1 MATTE
6 KLLKAFES
14 LKAFQQGTV
23 TGEETASSSQTAPVG
38 QMSNLLTT
46 SPAEFTEVAR
56 DIVASLATG
65 KKELAVGKKD
75 RVAHLVTIADAM
87 CASNFRTMAEFP
99 KFLGISMEMF
109 LASCDDK
116 ESDVR
121 MVADEC
127 LNRTVKMLLETNL
140 GRLQVELY
148 KEIKKNGA
156 ARSLRAALWRF
167 AELSH
172 LIRPQKCRPY
182 VVNLLPCF
190 NRICRRQEDAV
201 QETLANSLK
210 KTFPVLGSFT
220 NDAEI
225 KVLLK
230 TFLPNLRSTSAVTR
244 RTAASSLVVFCQY
257 SRKPR
262 HFFCWLLTVLLG
274 MVIPIQE
281 DRKSHTLLGVLLCL
295 RHLVPHLATLHD
307 LEDDSLKG
315 SFGVTKKD
323 PELSVNTEQLVQI
336 FELVLHYSQHTDH
349 NVVTASLETFQQLL
363 RTPPPGLLPVL
374 TRPGTITQSS
384 IFKEAGQQRVG
395 SASQLS
401 GVGEEDSGMEDDR
414 SEVSSTATDD
424 LPPIVKLNLDP
435 STMQPMTLEQSAS
448 AADLETL
455 DSSAAES
462 SGIGLLQTGGEGGIF
477 NALEKVERLPDTAT
491 EFSGLKYDLWIQA
504 ICEEQGTPALQLE
517 SLVSRLQAC
526 LTDQAS
532 VTCRMAC
539 VALKTCLVTLLQS
552 SSGDL
557 GLRLVL
563 ATLGQRDTSYWL
575 GKVELLELL
584 SLVDFKLVKY
594 LEDSFP
600 FMRKGEHSYL
610 GAMNCQQRLLEDI
623 VLHLMGDDDYR
634 VRHAATSA
642 LVRLVPR
649 LFYPVDHPQ
658 HDPVVASAKV
668 YSSAHLDQEGQ
679 QLGEEPYRPPPCTM
693 WGYETS
699 GLVSASLESS
709 LSRVISAIMRRLNS
723 STSKSL
729 TFGCLHALCQ
739 LSVEF
744 PVCQYTT
751 AWCCVGITTFTPKD
765 SSGRANLPRPGS
777 RSRSLNGSLTSSM
790 TSSLTSSI
798 TSTSSISS
806 VSSQLSMEESIT
818 GSGGGPLP
826 MVLSLLLSSWLP
838 LDLAAHQD
846 ALLLAG
852 NLLAGAASRSLK
864 APYEEEKPS
873 GKDGAKE
880 GGKEEEEGWHALQ
893 DRNLVPL
900 AQQLLSHLARVV
912 NVCSHVIEQ
921 VTPGPPAKTALPSL
935 PNAPSLSPIKRKPK
949 GKDGVDQGSA
959 TASPSKSS
967 AKKGSDAACIL
978 VVEARLKYDLWIQAI
993 CEEQGTP
1000 ALQLESLVSCLQSCL
1015 TDQAS
1020 VTCRMACVA
1029 LKTCLVTL
1037 LQSSS
1042 GDLGLRL
1049 VLATLGQRDTSYW
1062 LGKVELLELLS
1073 LVDFKLVKYL
1083 EDSFPFMRKGEH
1095 SYLGA
1100 MNCQQRLL
1108 EDIVLH
1114 LMGDDDYRVRHAATS
1129 ALVRLVP
1136 RLFYPVDHPQHDP
1149 VVASAKV
1156 YSSAHL
1162 DQEGQQLGEEPYR
1175 PPPCT
1180 MWGYETSGLVSA
1192 SLESSLSRV
1201 ISAIMRRLNSSTSKS
1216 LTFGCL
1222 HALCQLSVEFP
1233 VCQYTTAWCCV
1244 GITTFTPKD
1253 SSGRANLPRPGSRSR
1268 SLNGSLTSSMT
1279 SSLTSSITSTSS
1291 ISSVS
1296 SQLSMEESITGSGG
1310 GPLPMVLSLLL
1321 SSWLPLDL
1329 AAHQDAL
1336 LLAGN
1341 LLAGAASRSLKAPY
1355 EEEKPS
1361 GKDGAKEGGKEEEE
1375 GWHALQDRNLV
1386 PLAQQ
1391 LLSHLAR
1398 VVNVCSHVIEQVT
1411 PGPPAKTALPSL
1423 PNAPSLSPIK
1433 RKPKGKDGVDQGSAT
1448 ASPSKSSAK
1457 KGSDAGLPTEK
1468 EPDRPNKSNIGTFW
1482 QLPGYMKLYSVLKG
1496 AYSNYKVS
1504 LDPSATEKFT
1514 GLLKTVLNVL
1524 SQVLEIAT
1532 FIDISKYVEELL
1544 SYLKS
1549 TVAMEPT
1556 STIQC
1561 VEQLLKALFGTNL
1574 ASQWDGSQTAETSR
1588 KPGKATRLS
1597 SNMKPGLYHYC
1608 FTAPYTQFTQSLAAA
1623 SFRTSQAE
1631 GEEGGGILSWFKH
1644 RSSDKKVSPAI
1655 AKLVKGDKTPIHNYI
1670 RLFEPLVIKS
1680 LKLYT
1685 VTSSVTLQRQVLHL
1699 LAQLVQLR
1707 VNYCL
1712 LDSDQIFIG
1721 FVIKQFEYIE
1731 AGQIRG
1737 SETLIP
1743 PIFHFLVLLS
1753 YERYHSKS
1761 IIVMPRIIQLC
1772 DGVMASGQ
1780 KATNHAIPALQPI
1793 VHDLFVLRG
1802 NSKADQGKELDTQR
1816 EVVVSML
1823 VRLIHYPEVLEM
1835 LTIVLQQCHKESED
1849 RWKKLS
1855 RQVVDMVLPMLARQQ
1870 ICLSTPSALN
1880 TLHGLFE
1887 SVTPSSLRPLDMLLK
1902 TLFSPPTDLTS
1913 PDSFLRWSC
1922 MVLSILRVLI
1932 SQSKEEVIMARL
1944 QELGL
1949 SANIF
1954 TNNVIYRAKGR
1965 AVDLDGDAPFEE
1977 VPEEALAR
1985 FLLQVIGALAEEIA
1999 FRSNTSAL
2007 QREGCHSLAQQLA
2020 HLLLYV
2026 TYILKSGLFR
2036 KVLSAAMALPE
2047 ESPTEAYYSVEQ
2059 LNLFF
2064 QDMVPSHPTLVLQW
2078 CQILLLLNFNEL
2090 SWWSEIMQTPKRSL
2104 KASSS
2109 SSNSGGGGGKKG
2121 KARTPDEVANKS
2133 AICCS
2138 EEVVRRGGLILFC
2151 DYVTPVFTPLIPA
2164 TATLYGELVLE
2175 KKCQNLSDVEHMTWV
2190 IINHV
2195 KDLIELAQEP
2205 PVQDFISAI
2214 HRNSAA
2220 SGLFLQAI
2228 HSRCEKLSKPCIVKS
2243 MLGCLEGIHLTQSG
2257 TLLTLLIDKFLQTPH
2272 HALARMCDSLACR
2285 RVEMILAQPVEDSRT
2300 QFPVEDVEKL
2310 QVFMRESGLALRHQ
2324 RLASLLARFKAVITH
2339 QAVPPVEP
2347 PPSSH
2352 PLDAANINIA
2362 SLSINKDLYVA
2373 TVQDH
2378 CFRRD
2383 SNAQEC
2389 ALMLSKLDYSDIL
2402 TIMMT
2407 KEFHMRLLED
2417 SISVGLHQSL
2427 ASSSKADKLNRTKGL
2442 KLGKA
2447 HSLLRASCITLLRHV
2462 SNIVN
2467 ILPSP
2472 QQLVSPGNHHPG
2484 NHTSRSRTPPREK
2497 YRLKMDML
2505 FADREWR
2512 HSVFHMAAGLT
2523 VYLLSLNK
2531 IPEQCQVPE
2540 DSFTDICRFS
2550 VLVLEILCYLLYKGR
2565 TPSSQQLQTA
2575 VECCC
2580 AVLKNLQLFAII
2592 TATEHANLV
2601 TTAVGSIHQVVKSVC
2616 ISAGEKLS
2624 PVNLPEPGED
2634 KNVSEDQQRALLAC
2648 RQMCELLQ
2656 CLTTTLSPANT
2667 RLPQFLAAPLR
2678 NVVLNLARLPL
2689 VNSYARTPPIVWKMG
2704 WGAMP
2709 GGETGTK
2716 LPELPFDFL
2725 QEREVLKDFI
2735 FRINA
2740 VGWTSRTQFEET
2752 WAGLLGILSALP
2764 ITVPAESREE
2774 EIEKTQANVL
2784 AVRTITALVL
2794 DSTLHPQPGNPAS
2807 SVYEYRPRSK
2817 PPSYINTRSG
2827 RKLAQV
2833 RHIVEK
2839 EIMAIAAERCD
2850 LCSHH
2855 PYFNMHE
2862 HQLLEG
2868 EGGLYSGDVHRTL
2881 GFTDYGLGHVSIKS
2895 IWSDNHILNQTPD
2908 TDEEP
2913 EFPEQEDGTS
2923 QPLVTTP
2930 RRFRGGL
2937 DIHSCLQFLVELYSQ
2952 WMEPTAMPRTPVPL
2966 LCEVAKSILLISDL
2980 FTELR
2985 QYEWM
2990 FDSLLELNKIHPV
3003 EDEILLQY
3011 VVPGV
3016 CKAGAVMG
3024 MEGPVAER
3032 VSKLLESSLKSTH
3045 LPTKVG
3051 SVYGSLY
3058 ILEAGPSEATKL
3070 LVPVLQD
3077 YLGKNI
3083 PPTAQCCIVH
3093 VEPHVLAM
3101 WATVF
3106 YLLEHYQD
3114 DLKES
3119 DFKSTML
3126 QAAITTASG
3135 SEEVTPAPVY
3145 HAVVRGLERLL
3156 VTRVLTG
3163 HEAEPLVKLSVDR
3176 LCLPSPPRAIAALGL
3191 MLTCMYTG
3199 KDGGDLSSD
3208 TGSEP
3213 TTPDNESLIVAMERV
3228 TVLFDRIRKGFPCEA
3243 RVVARILPTFLDD
3256 FFPAQDIM
3264 NKVIGEF
3271 LSSQQP
3277 HPQLM
3282 AKVLYDVFH
3291 NLHERD
3297 QQQVVRDW
3305 VMLSLS
3311 NFTQRTPVAMATWSL
3326 TCFFLSASTNPWVCA
3341 LLPHVIGRMGLMETV
3356 DRKLFCI
3363 TALDFYKNQIT
3374 EELDRRAFES
3384 IFQAASSSAPD
3395 GPYLQLIQL
3404 IH

>member
-38 QMSNLLTT
+38 QMSK
-46 SPAEFTEVAR
+46 
-56 DIVASLATG
+56 

-262 HFFCWLLTVLLG
+262 HFFCWLFTVLLG

-401 GVGEEDSGMEDDR
+401 AAGVGEEDSGMEDDR

-491 EFSGLKYDLWIQA
+491 EFPGNAQDFPEPTAAEDVIVNADGGSYSNVEIGSVTVEDDFPSENEVSPIGVVSEFIKTHQRQDSNVSAGSQDVERQVAEDVSLAEEVSDVAANAERIMGDVGHYTDEEVPLIHCVRLLCSSFLLTGHEKGLIRDREVRVSVKALALGCLGAIFTLHPRAFSIKLYRPSQDTQGPESRQLVRDVLLFSDHGDPQLKGNTAVLVGNFIHSALTEARLKYDLWIQA
-504 ICEEQGTPALQLE
+504 ICEEQGTPPLQLE
-517 SLVSRLQAC
+517 SLVSCLQSC

-642 LVRLVPR
+642 LTRLVPR

-864 APYEEEKPS
+864 APYEEEKP
-873 GKDGAKE
+873 
-880 GGKEEEEGWHALQ
+880 
-893 DRNLVPL
+893 
-900 AQQLLSHLARVV
+900 
-912 NVCSHVIEQ
+912 
-921 VTPGPPAKTALPSL
+921 T
-935 PNAPSLSPIKRKPK
+935 
-949 GKDGVDQGSA
+949 
-959 TASPSKSS
+959 
-967 AKKGSDAACIL
+967 
-978 VVEARLKYDLWIQAI
+978 
-993 CEEQGTP
+993 
-1000 ALQLESLVSCLQSCL
+1000 
-1015 TDQAS
+1015 
-1020 VTCRMACVA
+1020 
-1029 LKTCLVTL
+1029 
-1037 LQSSS
+1037 
-1042 GDLGLRL
+1042 
-1049 VLATLGQRDTSYW
+1049 
-1062 LGKVELLELLS
+1062 
-1073 LVDFKLVKYL
+1073 
-1083 EDSFPFMRKGEH
+1083 
-1095 SYLGA
+1095 
-1100 MNCQQRLL
+1100 
-1108 EDIVLH
+1108 
-1114 LMGDDDYRVRHAATS
+1114 
-1129 ALVRLVP
+1129 
-1136 RLFYPVDHPQHDP
+1136 
-1149 VVASAKV
+1149 
-1156 YSSAHL
+1156 
-1162 DQEGQQLGEEPYR
+1162 
-1175 PPPCT
+1175 
-1180 MWGYETSGLVSA
+1180 
-1192 SLESSLSRV
+1192 
-1201 ISAIMRRLNSSTSKS
+1201 
-1216 LTFGCL
+1216 
-1222 HALCQLSVEFP
+1222 
-1233 VCQYTTAWCCV
+1233 
-1244 GITTFTPKD
+1244 
-1253 SSGRANLPRPGSRSR
+1253 
-1268 SLNGSLTSSMT
+1268 
-1279 SSLTSSITSTSS
+1279 
-1291 ISSVS
+1291 
-1296 SQLSMEESITGSGG
+1296 
-1310 GPLPMVLSLLL
+1310 
-1321 SSWLPLDL
+1321 
-1329 AAHQDAL
+1329 
-1336 LLAGN
+1336 
-1341 LLAGAASRSLKAPY
+1341 
-1355 EEEKPS
+1355 

-1514 GLLKTVLNVL
+1514 GLLKTVLDVL

-2047 ESPTEAYYSVEQ
+2047 ESPTEAYYSVEL

-2151 DYVTPVFTPLIPA
+2151 DYV
-2164 TATLYGELVLE
+2164 
-2175 KKCQNLSDVEHMTWV
+2175 CQNLSDVEHMTWV

-2427 ASSSKADKLNRTKGL
+2427 VSSSNADKLNRTKGL

-2580 AVLKNLQLFAII
+2580 AVLKNPQLFAII

-3070 LVPVLQD
+3070 LVLVLQD
-3077 YLGKNI
+3077 YLSKNI

-3145 HAVVRGLERLL
+3145 HTVVRGLERLL

-3163 HEAEPLVKLSVDR
+3163 HEAEPMVKLSVDR

>member
-14 LKAFQQGTV
+14 LKAFQQGNV
-23 TGEETASSSQTAPVG
+23 TGEEAASSSQTAPVG
-38 QMSNLLTT
+38 QMSNLLTTT

-109 LASCDDK
+109 LSSCDDK

-190 NRICRRQEDAV
+190 NRICRRQEDSV

-230 TFLPNLRSTSAVTR
+230 TFLPNLRSASAVTR
-244 RTAASSLVVFCQY
+244 RTAASCLVVFCQY
-257 SRKPR
+257 SRKPC

-281 DRKSHTLLGVLLCL
+281 DRKNHTLLGVLLCL

-323 PELSVNTEQLVQI
+323 PELSINTEQLVQV
-336 FELVLHYSQHTDH
+336 FELVLYYSQHTDH

-374 TRPGTITQSS
+374 TRPGSITQSA
-384 IFKEAGQQRVG
+384 IFKEGGQQRVG
-395 SASQLS
+395 SSSQLS

-435 STMQPMTLEQSAS
+435 SMQPMNLEQSAA

-455 DSSAAES
+455 DSSTTES
-462 SGIGLLQTGGEGGIF
+462 SGIGLLQTGGDGGIF
-477 NALEKVERLPDTAT
+477 NALEKVESLPGTPTTIEFPGSVQNFPEHAAADDVIVNPNGGSYSNVEIGSVTVEDDFPSESEVSPVGIVSEFIKTHHRTDSNMSTGSQDAERPVVEEVTLPEEGSEVAASAERMTGDVGHYTDEEVPLIHCTRLLCSSFLLTGHEKGLVRDREVRVSVKALSLGCLGAIFNLHPRAFSIKLYRPSQDNQGPESRQLVRDILLFSNHGDPQLKGNTAVLVGNFIHSALT
-491 EFSGLKYDLWIQA
+491 EARLKYDLWIQA
-504 ICEEQGTPALQLE
+504 ICEEQGTPLLLLE
-517 SLVSRLQAC
+517 SLVSCLQTC

-532 VTCRMAC
+532 VTCRMTC

-584 SLVDFKLVKY
+584 SQVDFKLVKY
-594 LEDSFP
+594 LEESFP
-600 FMRKGEHSYL
+600 FMRKGDHSYL

-623 VLHLMGDDDYR
+623 VLHLIGDDDYR
-634 VRHAATSA
+634 VRHAATAA

-658 HDPVVASAKV
+658 HDPVVASAKG
-668 YSSAHLDQEGQ
+668 YSSAHLDQEAQ
-679 QLGEEPYRPPPCTM
+679 QQAEEPYRPPPCTM

-709 LSRVISAIMRRLNS
+709 LSRVVSAIMRRLNS

-739 LSVEF
+739 LSREF

-864 APYEEEKPS
+864 APYDEEKPS
-873 GKDGAKE
+873 GKEGVKE
-880 GGKEEEEGWHALQ
+880 GVKEEEDGWHALQ

-921 VTPGPPAKTALPSL
+921 VVPGPPAKTALPSL

-959 TASPSKSS
+959 TASPSK
-967 AKKGSDAACIL
+967 G
-978 VVEARLKYDLWIQAI
+978 
-993 CEEQGTP
+993 
-1000 ALQLESLVSCLQSCL
+1000 
-1015 TDQAS
+1015 
-1020 VTCRMACVA
+1020 
-1029 LKTCLVTL
+1029 
-1037 LQSSS
+1037 
-1042 GDLGLRL
+1042 
-1049 VLATLGQRDTSYW
+1049 
-1062 LGKVELLELLS
+1062 
-1073 LVDFKLVKYL
+1073 
-1083 EDSFPFMRKGEH
+1083 
-1095 SYLGA
+1095 
-1100 MNCQQRLL
+1100 
-1108 EDIVLH
+1108 
-1114 LMGDDDYRVRHAATS
+1114 
-1129 ALVRLVP
+1129 
-1136 RLFYPVDHPQHDP
+1136 
-1149 VVASAKV
+1149 
-1156 YSSAHL
+1156 
-1162 DQEGQQLGEEPYR
+1162 
-1175 PPPCT
+1175 
-1180 MWGYETSGLVSA
+1180 
-1192 SLESSLSRV
+1192 
-1201 ISAIMRRLNSSTSKS
+1201 
-1216 LTFGCL
+1216 
-1222 HALCQLSVEFP
+1222 
-1233 VCQYTTAWCCV
+1233 
-1244 GITTFTPKD
+1244 
-1253 SSGRANLPRPGSRSR
+1253 
-1268 SLNGSLTSSMT
+1268 
-1279 SSLTSSITSTSS
+1279 
-1291 ISSVS
+1291 
-1296 SQLSMEESITGSGG
+1296 
-1310 GPLPMVLSLLL
+1310 
-1321 SSWLPLDL
+1321 
-1329 AAHQDAL
+1329 
-1336 LLAGN
+1336 
-1341 LLAGAASRSLKAPY
+1341 
-1355 EEEKPS
+1355 
-1361 GKDGAKEGGKEEEE
+1361 
-1375 GWHALQDRNLV
+1375 
-1386 PLAQQ
+1386 
-1391 LLSHLAR
+1391 
-1398 VVNVCSHVIEQVT
+1398 
-1411 PGPPAKTALPSL
+1411 
-1423 PNAPSLSPIK
+1423 
-1433 RKPKGKDGVDQGSAT
+1433 
-1448 ASPSKSSAK
+1448 SAK

-1514 GLLKTVLNVL
+1514 GLLKTVLDVL

-1549 TVAMEPT
+1549 TVAMEPA

-1623 SFRTSQAE
+1623 SFRNSQAE

-1685 VTSSVTLQRQVLHL
+1685 VTSSVNLQRQVLHL

-1855 RQVVDMVLPMLARQQ
+1855 RQVIDMVLPMLARQQ

-1913 PDSFLRWSC
+1913 PDGFLRWSS
-1922 MVLSILRVLI
+1922 MVLSVLRVLI

-1999 FRSNTSAL
+1999 FRSNTSVL

-2090 SWWSEIMQTPKRSL
+2090 SWWSEIMQTPKRSM

-2109 SSNSGGGGGKKG
+2109 SGNTGGGGGGGKKG
-2121 KARTPDEVANKS
+2121 KARTPDEVANRS

-2324 RLASLLARFKAVITH
+2324 RLASLLARFKAVITQ

-2347 PPSSH
+2347 APSSH

-2389 ALMLSKLDYSDIL
+2389 ALMLSKLDYSDVL

-2417 SISVGLHQSL
+2417 SISVGLQQSL
-2427 ASSSKADKLNRTKGL
+2427 VSSAHADVLNRTKGL

-2447 HSLLRASCITLLRHV
+2447 HHLLRASCITLLRHV
-2462 SNIVN
+2462 SNVVN

-2497 YRLKMDML
+2497 YRLKMEML
-2505 FADREWR
+2505 LADREWR

-2531 IPEQCQVPE
+2531 IPEQCQIPE

-2550 VLVLEILCYLLYKGR
+2550 ILVLEILCYLLYKGR

-2580 AVLKNLQLFAII
+2580 SVLKNPQLFAIFV
-2592 TATEHANLV
+2592 AQEHAHLV

-2624 PVNLPEPGED
+2624 PVNLPETGEG

-2656 CLTTTLSPANT
+2656 CLTTTLSPGNT
-2667 RLPQFLAAPLR
+2667 RLPQFLSAPLR
-2678 NVVLNLARLPL
+2678 NVVLNLARLPM

-2704 WGAMP
+2704 WGASP

-2735 FRINA
+2735 YRINA

-2862 HQLLEG
+2862 QQLLEG
-2868 EGGLYSGDVHRTL
+2868 EGGLYSADAHRTL

-2913 EFPEQEDGTS
+2913 DFPDPEDGMS
-2923 QPLVTTP
+2923 QPMVTTP

-3058 ILEAGPSEATKL
+3058 ILEAGPSEASKL

-3077 YLGKNI
+3077 YLSKNI

-3101 WATVF
+3101 WATAF
-3106 YLLEHYQD
+3106 YLLEHYQE

-3119 DFKSTML
+3119 DFKSVML

-3199 KDGGDLSSD
+3199 KDGGDLGSD
-3208 TGSEP
+3208 TGSGQSEP

-3341 LLPHVIGRMGLMETV
+3341 LLPHVVGRMGLMETV

>member
-14 LKAFQQGTV
+14 LKAFQQGNV
-23 TGEETASSSQTAPVG
+23 TGEETSTASQTAPVG
-38 QMSNLLTT
+38 QMSKLNN
-46 SPAEFTEVAR
+46 R
-56 DIVASLATG
+56 

-148 KEIKKNGA
+148 KEIKKNGP

-190 NRICRRQEDAV
+190 NRICRRQEDSV

-230 TFLPNLRSTSAVTR
+230 TFLPNLRSASAVTR
-244 RTAASSLVVFCQY
+244 RTAASSLVTFCQH

-295 RHLVPHLATLHD
+295 RHLVPHLATLQD

-323 PELSVNTEQLVQI
+323 PELSVSTEQLVQI

-374 TRPGTITQSS
+374 TRPGSITQSS
-384 IFKEAGQQRVG
+384 IFKEGGQQRVG
-395 SASQLS
+395 SSSQLS
-401 GVGEEDSGMEDDR
+401 GFGYTCRPFNAYFCENLGIVFGLCVCLSCYHFLAAGVGEEDSGMEDDR

-435 STMQPMTLEQSAS
+435 TMQSMEQSAS

-477 NALEKVERLPDTAT
+477 NALEKAVSLPDTPTTT
-491 EFSGLKYDLWIQA
+491 EFPGNVQDFPEHAAVDDVIVNADGGSYSNVEIGSVTVEDDFPSESEVSPVGIVAEFIKTHQSQEAERQVVEEVSLAEEGSEVTASAERMMGDVGHYTDEEVPLIYCTRLLCSSFLLTGHEKGLIRDREVRVSVKALSLGCLAAIFNLHPRALSIKLFRPSQDTQGPESRQLVRDILLFSNHGDPQLKGNTAVLVGNFIHSALTEARLKYDLWIQA
-504 ICEEQGTPALQLE
+504 ICEEQGTPPVLLE
-517 SLVSRLQAC
+517 SLVSCLQTC

-584 SLVDFKLVKY
+584 SQVDFKLVKY

-600 FMRKGEHSYL
+600 YMRKGDHSYL

-634 VRHAATSA
+634 VRHAATAA
-642 LVRLVPR
+642 LGRLVPR

-658 HDPVVASAKV
+658 HDPVVASAKE
-668 YSSAHLDQEGQ
+668 YSSAHLEQEGQ
-679 QLGEEPYRPPPCTM
+679 QQSEEPYRPPPCTM

-709 LSRVISAIMRRLNS
+709 LSRVVSAIMRRLNS

-739 LSVEF
+739 LSQEF

-751 AWCCVGITTFTPKD
+751 AWCCVKHLSTTC
-765 SSGRANLPRPGS
+765 
-777 RSRSLNGSLTSSM
+777 
-790 TSSLTSSI
+790 
-798 TSTSSISS
+798 
-806 VSSQLSMEESIT
+806 VSIT

-864 APYEEEKPS
+864 APYDEEKPT
-873 GKDGAKE
+873 GKDGVKE
-880 GGKEEEEGWHALQ
+880 GGKDEEDGWHALQ

-921 VTPGPPAKTALPSL
+921 VIPGPPAKTALPSL

-949 GKDGVDQGSA
+949 GKDGMDQGSA

-967 AKKGSDAACIL
+967 AKKGSDA
-978 VVEARLKYDLWIQAI
+978 
-993 CEEQGTP
+993 
-1000 ALQLESLVSCLQSCL
+1000 
-1015 TDQAS
+1015 
-1020 VTCRMACVA
+1020 
-1029 LKTCLVTL
+1029 
-1037 LQSSS
+1037 
-1042 GDLGLRL
+1042 
-1049 VLATLGQRDTSYW
+1049 
-1062 LGKVELLELLS
+1062 
-1073 LVDFKLVKYL
+1073 
-1083 EDSFPFMRKGEH
+1083 
-1095 SYLGA
+1095 
-1100 MNCQQRLL
+1100 
-1108 EDIVLH
+1108 
-1114 LMGDDDYRVRHAATS
+1114 
-1129 ALVRLVP
+1129 
-1136 RLFYPVDHPQHDP
+1136 
-1149 VVASAKV
+1149 
-1156 YSSAHL
+1156 
-1162 DQEGQQLGEEPYR
+1162 
-1175 PPPCT
+1175 
-1180 MWGYETSGLVSA
+1180 
-1192 SLESSLSRV
+1192 
-1201 ISAIMRRLNSSTSKS
+1201 
-1216 LTFGCL
+1216 
-1222 HALCQLSVEFP
+1222 
-1233 VCQYTTAWCCV
+1233 
-1244 GITTFTPKD
+1244 
-1253 SSGRANLPRPGSRSR
+1253 
-1268 SLNGSLTSSMT
+1268 
-1279 SSLTSSITSTSS
+1279 
-1291 ISSVS
+1291 
-1296 SQLSMEESITGSGG
+1296 
-1310 GPLPMVLSLLL
+1310 
-1321 SSWLPLDL
+1321 
-1329 AAHQDAL
+1329 
-1336 LLAGN
+1336 
-1341 LLAGAASRSLKAPY
+1341 
-1355 EEEKPS
+1355 
-1361 GKDGAKEGGKEEEE
+1361 
-1375 GWHALQDRNLV
+1375 
-1386 PLAQQ
+1386 
-1391 LLSHLAR
+1391 
-1398 VVNVCSHVIEQVT
+1398 
-1411 PGPPAKTALPSL
+1411 
-1423 PNAPSLSPIK
+1423 
-1433 RKPKGKDGVDQGSAT
+1433 
-1448 ASPSKSSAK
+1448 
-1457 KGSDAGLPTEK
+1457 EK

-1504 LDPSATEKFT
+1504 LDPSATEKFL

-1913 PDSFLRWSC
+1913 PDSFLRWSS
-1922 MVLSILRVLI
+1922 MVLSVLRVLI

-1999 FRSNTSAL
+1999 FRSNTSVL

-2090 SWWSEIMQTPKRSL
+2090 SWWSEIMQTPKRSI

-2109 SSNSGGGGGKKG
+2109 GNSSGGGGKKG
-2121 KARTPDEVANKS
+2121 KARTPDEVSNKS

-2151 DYVTPVFTPLIPA
+2151 DYV
-2164 TATLYGELVLE
+2164 
-2175 KKCQNLSDVEHMTWV
+2175 CQNLSDVEHMTWV

-2324 RLASLLARFKAVITH
+2324 RLASLLARFKAVITQ

-2389 ALMLSKLDYSDIL
+2389 ALMLSKLDYSDVL

-2417 SISVGLHQSL
+2417 SISVGLQQSRISSTL
-2427 ASSSKADKLNRTKGL
+2427 AYGTAD
-2442 KLGKA
+2442 
-2447 HSLLRASCITLLRHV
+2447 
-2462 SNIVN
+2462 
-2467 ILPSP
+2467 
-2472 QQLVSPGNHHPG
+2472 QLVSPGNHHPG
-2484 NHTSRSRTPPREK
+2484 NHASRSRTPPREK

-2531 IPEQCQVPE
+2531 IPEQCQIPE

-2550 VLVLEILCYLLYKGR
+2550 ILVLEILCYLLYKGR

-2580 AVLKNLQLFAII
+2580 AVLKNPQLFTIMV
-2592 TATEHANLV
+2592 ATEHANLV
-2601 TTAVGSIHQVVKSVC
+2601 TTAVGSIHQVVNNECDFVLKSVRTQLGYVNFEFYLLC
-2616 ISAGEKLS
+2616 GNGIVLIFGVCNALS
-2624 PVNLPEPGED
+2624 
-2634 KNVSEDQQRALLAC
+2634 DQQRALLAC

-2656 CLTTTLSPANT
+2656 CLTTTLSPGNT

-2704 WGAMP
+2704 WGASP

-2764 ITVPAESREE
+2764 ITVPAETFINIPPQE

-2817 PPSYINTRSG
+2817 SPSYINTRWG

-2855 PYFNMHE
+2855 QYFNMQE
-2862 HQLLEG
+2862 QQLLEG
-2868 EGGLYSGDVHRTL
+2868 EGGLYSADVHRTL

-2913 EFPEQEDGTS
+2913 DFPDQEGGGTS
-2923 QPLVTTP
+2923 QPMVTTP

-3077 YLGKNI
+3077 YLSKNI

-3101 WATVF
+3101 C
-3106 YLLEHYQD
+3106 YILL
-3114 DLKES
+3114 S
-3119 DFKSTML
+3119 DGALPGGPEGSTML

-3199 KDGGDLSSD
+3199 KDGGDTGSD
-3208 TGSEP
+3208 TGSGRSEP

>member
-1 MATTE
+1 
-6 KLLKAFES
+6 
-14 LKAFQQGTV
+14 
-23 TGEETASSSQTAPVG
+23 
-38 QMSNLLTT
+38 
-46 SPAEFTEVAR
+46 
-56 DIVASLATG
+56 
-65 KKELAVGKKD
+65 
-75 RVAHLVTIADAM
+75 
-87 CASNFRTMAEFP
+87 MAEFP

-148 KEIKKNGA
+148 KEIKKNGP

-230 TFLPNLRSTSAVTR
+230 TFLPNLRSASAVTR
-244 RTAASSLVVFCQY
+244 RTAASSLVTFCQH

-295 RHLVPHLATLHD
+295 RHLVPHLATLQD

-323 PELSVNTEQLVQI
+323 PELSVSTEQLVQI

-374 TRPGTITQSS
+374 TRPGSITQSS
-384 IFKEAGQQRVG
+384 IFKEGGQHRVG
-395 SASQLS
+395 SSSQLS

-435 STMQPMTLEQSAS
+435 TMQSMEQSSS

-477 NALEKVERLPDTAT
+477 NALEKADSLPDTPTTT
-491 EFSGLKYDLWIQA
+491 EFPGNVQDFPEHAAADDVIINADGGSYSNVEIAMKNLCLNDFRLTVLPNHRADSNVSAGSQEAERQVTEEVSLAEEGSEVAASAERMMGDVGHYTDEEVPLIYCTRLLCSSFLLTGHEKGLIRDREVRVSVKALSLGCLAAIFNLHPRALSIKLFRPSQDTQGPESRQLVRDILLFSNHGDPQLKGNTAVLVGNFIHSALTEARLKYDLWIQA
-504 ICEEQGTPALQLE
+504 ICEEQGTPPVLLE
-517 SLVSRLQAC
+517 SLVSCLQTC

-584 SLVDFKLVKY
+584 SQVDFKLVKY

-600 FMRKGEHSYL
+600 YMRKGDHSYL

-634 VRHAATSA
+634 VRHAATAA
-642 LVRLVPR
+642 LGRLVPR

-658 HDPVVASAKV
+658 HDPVVASAKE
-668 YSSAHLDQEGQ
+668 YSSAHLEQEGQ
-679 QLGEEPYRPPPCTM
+679 QQSEEPYRPPPCTM

-709 LSRVISAIMRRLNS
+709 LSRVVSAIMRRLNS

-739 LSVEF
+739 LSQQF

-765 SSGRANLPRPGS
+765 SSGRTNLPRPGS

-864 APYEEEKPS
+864 APYDEEKPT
-873 GKDGAKE
+873 GKDGVKE
-880 GGKEEEEGWHALQ
+880 VGKEEEDGWHALQ

-921 VTPGPPAKTALPSL
+921 V
-935 PNAPSLSPIKRKPK
+935 I
-949 GKDGVDQGSA
+949 
-959 TASPSKSS
+959 
-967 AKKGSDAACIL
+967 
-978 VVEARLKYDLWIQAI
+978 
-993 CEEQGTP
+993 
-1000 ALQLESLVSCLQSCL
+1000 
-1015 TDQAS
+1015 
-1020 VTCRMACVA
+1020 
-1029 LKTCLVTL
+1029 
-1037 LQSSS
+1037 
-1042 GDLGLRL
+1042 
-1049 VLATLGQRDTSYW
+1049 
-1062 LGKVELLELLS
+1062 
-1073 LVDFKLVKYL
+1073 
-1083 EDSFPFMRKGEH
+1083 
-1095 SYLGA
+1095 
-1100 MNCQQRLL
+1100 
-1108 EDIVLH
+1108 
-1114 LMGDDDYRVRHAATS
+1114 
-1129 ALVRLVP
+1129 
-1136 RLFYPVDHPQHDP
+1136 
-1149 VVASAKV
+1149 
-1156 YSSAHL
+1156 
-1162 DQEGQQLGEEPYR
+1162 
-1175 PPPCT
+1175 
-1180 MWGYETSGLVSA
+1180 
-1192 SLESSLSRV
+1192 
-1201 ISAIMRRLNSSTSKS
+1201 
-1216 LTFGCL
+1216 
-1222 HALCQLSVEFP
+1222 
-1233 VCQYTTAWCCV
+1233 
-1244 GITTFTPKD
+1244 
-1253 SSGRANLPRPGSRSR
+1253 
-1268 SLNGSLTSSMT
+1268 
-1279 SSLTSSITSTSS
+1279 
-1291 ISSVS
+1291 
-1296 SQLSMEESITGSGG
+1296 
-1310 GPLPMVLSLLL
+1310 
-1321 SSWLPLDL
+1321 
-1329 AAHQDAL
+1329 
-1336 LLAGN
+1336 
-1341 LLAGAASRSLKAPY
+1341 
-1355 EEEKPS
+1355 
-1361 GKDGAKEGGKEEEE
+1361 
-1375 GWHALQDRNLV
+1375 
-1386 PLAQQ
+1386 
-1391 LLSHLAR
+1391 
-1398 VVNVCSHVIEQVT
+1398 

-1504 LDPSATEKFT
+1504 LDPSATEKFL

-1913 PDSFLRWSC
+1913 PDSFLRWSS
-1922 MVLSILRVLI
+1922 MVLSVLRVLI

-1999 FRSNTSAL
+1999 FRSNTSVL

-2036 KVLSAAMALPE
+2036 KVLSAAMALPVESPTEAYYSVEQLNHTFLTIYIFPPGLFRKVLSAAMALPEESPTEAYYSVEQLNHTFLTIYIFPPGLFRKVLSAAMALPVESPTEAYYSVEQLNHTFLTIYIFPPGLFRKVLSAAMALPVESPTEAYYSVEQLNHTFLTIYIFPPGLFRKVLSAAMALPEESPTEAYYSVEQLNHTFLTIYIFPPGLFRKVLSAAMALPVESPTEAYYSVEQLNHTFLTIYIFPPGLFRKVLSAAMALPE

-2059 LNLFF
+2059 LNLTFLTIHIF
-2064 QDMVPSHPTLVLQW
+2064 PPSEHGTYEQFTMDHGPLFTHRLFRKVLSAAMALPEESPTEAYYSVEQ
-2078 CQILLLLNFNEL
+2078 LNLTFL
-2090 SWWSEIMQTPKRSL
+2090 TIHIFPPSEHGTYEQFTMDHGP
-2104 KASSS
+2104 
-2109 SSNSGGGGGKKG
+2109 
-2121 KARTPDEVANKS
+2121 
-2133 AICCS
+2133 
-2138 EEVVRRGGLILFC
+2138 LF
-2151 DYVTPVFTPLIPA
+2151 THT

-2324 RLASLLARFKAVITH
+2324 RLASLLARFKAVITQ

-2389 ALMLSKLDYSDIL
+2389 ALMLSKLDYSDVL

-2417 SISVGLHQSL
+2417 SISVGLQQSRISSSL
-2427 ASSSKADKLNRTKGL
+2427 AYGTADVLNRTRGL

-2447 HSLLRASCITLLRHV
+2447 HHLLRASCITLLRHV
-2462 SNIVN
+2462 SNVVN

-2484 NHTSRSRTPPREK
+2484 NHASRSRTPPREK

-2523 VYLLSLNK
+2523 VYLLSLSK
-2531 IPEQCQVPE
+2531 IPEQCQIPE

-2550 VLVLEILCYLLYKGR
+2550 ILVLEILCYLLYKGR

-2580 AVLKNLQLFAII
+2580 AVLKNPQLFTIMV
-2592 TATEHANLV
+2592 ATEHANLV

-2624 PVNLPEPGED
+2624 PVSLPEPGES
-2634 KNVSEDQQRALLAC
+2634 KNISEDQQRALLAC

-2656 CLTTTLSPANT
+2656 CLTTTLSPGNT

-2704 WGAMP
+2704 WGASP

-2817 PPSYINTRSG
+2817 PPSYINTRWG

-2855 PYFNMHE
+2855 QYFNMQE
-2862 HQLLEG
+2862 QQLLEG
-2868 EGGLYSGDVHRTL
+2868 EGGLYSADVHRTL

-2913 EFPEQEDGTS
+2913 DFPDQEGGGTA
-2923 QPLVTTP
+2923 QPMVTTP

-3077 YLGKNI
+3077 YLSKSI
-3083 PPTAQCCIVH
+3083 PPIAQCCIVHVEPHVLAMCYISYSNTLYCTRCCIVHVEPHVLAMCYISYSNTLYCTRCCIVHVEPHVLAMCYISYSNTLYCTRCCIVHVEPHVLAMCYISYSNTLYCTRCCIVHVEPHVLAMCYISYINTLYCTRCCIVHVEPHVLAMCYISYINTLYCTRCCIVHVEPHVLAMCYISYINTLYCTRCCIVHVEPHVLAMCYISYSNTLYCTRCCIVH

-3101 WATVF
+3101 WATAF
-3106 YLLEHYQD
+3106 YLMEHYQE

-3119 DFKSTML
+3119 DFKV
-3126 QAAITTASG
+3126 Q
-3135 SEEVTPAPVY
+3135 
-3145 HAVVRGLERLL
+3145 L
-3156 VTRVLTG
+3156 VL
-3163 HEAEPLVKLSVDR
+3163 
-3176 LCLPSPPRAIAALGL
+3176 
-3191 MLTCMYTG
+3191 
-3199 KDGGDLSSD
+3199 
-3208 TGSEP
+3208 
-3213 TTPDNESLIVAMERV
+3213 
-3228 TVLFDRIRKGFPCEA
+3228 
-3243 RVVARILPTFLDD
+3243 
-3256 FFPAQDIM
+3256 
-3264 NKVIGEF
+3264 
-3271 LSSQQP
+3271 
-3277 HPQLM
+3277 
-3282 AKVLYDVFH
+3282 
-3291 NLHERD
+3291 
-3297 QQQVVRDW
+3297 
-3305 VMLSLS
+3305 
-3311 NFTQRTPVAMATWSL
+3311 NF
-3326 TCFFLSASTNPWVCA
+3326 C
-3341 LLPHVIGRMGLMETV
+3341 
-3356 DRKLFCI
+3356 
-3363 TALDFYKNQIT
+3363 
-3374 EELDRRAFES
+3374 
-3384 IFQAASSSAPD
+3384 
-3395 GPYLQLIQL
+3395 
-3404 IH
+3404 

>member
-14 LKAFQQGTV
+14 LKAFQQGNV
-23 TGEETASSSQTAPVG
+23 TGEETSTASQTAPVG

-148 KEIKKNGA
+148 KEIKKNGP

-190 NRICRRQEDAV
+190 NRICRRQEDSV

-230 TFLPNLRSTSAVTR
+230 TFLPNLRSASAVTR
-244 RTAASSLVVFCQY
+244 RTAASSLVTFCQH

-274 MVIPIQE
+274 MVIPIHE

-295 RHLVPHLATLHD
+295 RHLVPHLATLQD

-323 PELSVNTEQLVQI
+323 PELSVTTEQLVQI

-374 TRPGTITQSS
+374 TRPGSITQSS
-384 IFKEAGQQRVG
+384 IFKEGGQQRVG
-395 SASQLS
+395 SSSQLS
-401 GVGEEDSGMEDDR
+401 AAGVGEEDSGMEDDR

-435 STMQPMTLEQSAS
+435 TMQSMEQSAS

-477 NALEKVERLPDTAT
+477 NALEKSDSLPDTPTTT
-491 EFSGLKYDLWIQA
+491 EFPGNVQDFPEHAAADDVIINADGGSYSNVEIGSVTVEDDFPSESEVSPVGIVAEFIKTHQRADSNVSAGSQEAERQVTEEVSLAEEGSEVAPSTERMMGDVGHYTDEEVPLIYCTRLLCSSFLLTGHEKGLIRDREVRVSVKALSLGCLAAIFNLHPRALSIKLFRPSQDTQGPESRQLVRDILLFSNHGDPQLKGNTAVLVGNFIHSALTEARLKYDLWIQA
-504 ICEEQGTPALQLE
+504 ICEEQGTPPVLLE
-517 SLVSRLQAC
+517 SLVSCLQTC

-584 SLVDFKLVKY
+584 SQVDFKLVKY

-600 FMRKGEHSYL
+600 YMRKGDHSYL

-623 VLHLMGDDDYR
+623 VLHLVGDDDYR
-634 VRHAATSA
+634 VRHAATAA
-642 LVRLVPR
+642 LSRLVPR

-658 HDPVVASAKV
+658 HDPVVASAKE
-668 YSSAHLDQEGQ
+668 YSSAHLEQEGQ
-679 QLGEEPYRPPPCTM
+679 QQSEEPYRPPPCTM

-709 LSRVISAIMRRLNS
+709 LSRVVSAIMRRLNS

-739 LSVEF
+739 LSQQF

-765 SSGRANLPRPGS
+765 SSGRTNLPRPGS

-864 APYEEEKPS
+864 APYDEEKPT
-873 GKDGAKE
+873 GKDGVKE
-880 GGKEEEEGWHALQ
+880 GGKEEEDGWHALQ

-921 VTPGPPAKTALPSL
+921 V
-935 PNAPSLSPIKRKPK
+935 I
-949 GKDGVDQGSA
+949 
-959 TASPSKSS
+959 
-967 AKKGSDAACIL
+967 
-978 VVEARLKYDLWIQAI
+978 
-993 CEEQGTP
+993 
-1000 ALQLESLVSCLQSCL
+1000 
-1015 TDQAS
+1015 
-1020 VTCRMACVA
+1020 
-1029 LKTCLVTL
+1029 
-1037 LQSSS
+1037 
-1042 GDLGLRL
+1042 
-1049 VLATLGQRDTSYW
+1049 
-1062 LGKVELLELLS
+1062 
-1073 LVDFKLVKYL
+1073 
-1083 EDSFPFMRKGEH
+1083 
-1095 SYLGA
+1095 
-1100 MNCQQRLL
+1100 
-1108 EDIVLH
+1108 
-1114 LMGDDDYRVRHAATS
+1114 
-1129 ALVRLVP
+1129 
-1136 RLFYPVDHPQHDP
+1136 
-1149 VVASAKV
+1149 
-1156 YSSAHL
+1156 
-1162 DQEGQQLGEEPYR
+1162 
-1175 PPPCT
+1175 
-1180 MWGYETSGLVSA
+1180 
-1192 SLESSLSRV
+1192 
-1201 ISAIMRRLNSSTSKS
+1201 
-1216 LTFGCL
+1216 
-1222 HALCQLSVEFP
+1222 
-1233 VCQYTTAWCCV
+1233 
-1244 GITTFTPKD
+1244 
-1253 SSGRANLPRPGSRSR
+1253 
-1268 SLNGSLTSSMT
+1268 
-1279 SSLTSSITSTSS
+1279 
-1291 ISSVS
+1291 
-1296 SQLSMEESITGSGG
+1296 
-1310 GPLPMVLSLLL
+1310 
-1321 SSWLPLDL
+1321 
-1329 AAHQDAL
+1329 
-1336 LLAGN
+1336 
-1341 LLAGAASRSLKAPY
+1341 
-1355 EEEKPS
+1355 
-1361 GKDGAKEGGKEEEE
+1361 
-1375 GWHALQDRNLV
+1375 
-1386 PLAQQ
+1386 
-1391 LLSHLAR
+1391 
-1398 VVNVCSHVIEQVT
+1398 

-1504 LDPSATEKFT
+1504 LDPSATEKFL

-1913 PDSFLRWSC
+1913 PDSFLRWSS
-1922 MVLSILRVLI
+1922 MVLSVLRVLI

-1999 FRSNTSAL
+1999 FRSNTSVL

-2090 SWWSEIMQTPKRSL
+2090 SWWSEIMQTPKRSI

-2109 SSNSGGGGGKKG
+2109 SSNSSGGGGKKG
-2121 KARTPDEVANKS
+2121 KARTPDEVSNKS

-2151 DYVTPVFTPLIPA
+2151 DYV
-2164 TATLYGELVLE
+2164 
-2175 KKCQNLSDVEHMTWV
+2175 CQNLSDVEHMTWV

-2324 RLASLLARFKAVITH
+2324 RLASLLARFKAVITQ

-2352 PLDAANINIA
+2352 PLDAANINIV

-2389 ALMLSKLDYSDIL
+2389 ALMLSKLDYSDVL

-2417 SISVGLHQSL
+2417 SISVGLQQSRV
-2427 ASSSKADKLNRTKGL
+2427 SSPHAYGTADVLNRTKGL

-2447 HSLLRASCITLLRHV
+2447 HHLLRASCITLLRHV
-2462 SNIVN
+2462 SNVVN

-2484 NHTSRSRTPPREK
+2484 NHASRSRTPPREK

-2523 VYLLSLNK
+2523 VYLLSLSK
-2531 IPEQCQVPE
+2531 IPEQCQIPE

-2550 VLVLEILCYLLYKGR
+2550 ILVLEILCYLLYKGR

-2580 AVLKNLQLFAII
+2580 AVLKNPQLFTIMM
-2592 TATEHANLV
+2592 ATEHANLV

-2624 PVNLPEPGED
+2624 PVSLPEPGES
-2634 KNVSEDQQRALLAC
+2634 KNISEDQQRAILAC

-2656 CLTTTLSPANT
+2656 CLTTTLSPGNT

-2704 WGAMP
+2704 WGASP

-2817 PPSYINTRSG
+2817 PPSYINTRWG

-2855 PYFNMHE
+2855 QYFNMQE
-2862 HQLLEG
+2862 QQLLEG
-2868 EGGLYSGDVHRTL
+2868 EGGLYSADVHRTL

-2913 EFPEQEDGTS
+2913 DFPDQEGGGTS
-2923 QPLVTTP
+2923 QPMVTTP

-3077 YLGKNI
+3077 YLSKNI

-3101 WATVF
+3101 WATAF
-3106 YLLEHYQD
+3106 YLMEHYQE

-3199 KDGGDLSSD
+3199 KDSGDTGSD
-3208 TGSEP
+3208 TGSGRSEP

>member
-14 LKAFQQGTV
+14 LKAFQQGNV
-23 TGEETASSSQTAPVG
+23 TGEEAASSSQTAPVG
-38 QMSNLLTT
+38 QMSK
-46 SPAEFTEVAR
+46 
-56 DIVASLATG
+56 

-109 LASCDDK
+109 LSSCDDK

-190 NRICRRQEDAV
+190 NRICRRQEDSV

-230 TFLPNLRSTSAVTR
+230 TFLPNLRSASAVTR
-244 RTAASSLVVFCQY
+244 RTAASCLVVFCQY
-257 SRKPR
+257 SRKPC

-281 DRKSHTLLGVLLCL
+281 DRKNHTLLGVLLCL

-323 PELSVNTEQLVQI
+323 PELSINTEQLVQV
-336 FELVLHYSQHTDH
+336 FELVLYYSQHTDH

-374 TRPGTITQSS
+374 TRPGSITQSA
-384 IFKEAGQQRVG
+384 IFKEGGQQRVG
-395 SASQLS
+395 SSSQLS
-401 GVGEEDSGMEDDR
+401 AAGVGEEDSGMEDDR

-435 STMQPMTLEQSAS
+435 SMQPMNLEQSAA

-455 DSSAAES
+455 DSSTTES
-462 SGIGLLQTGGEGGIF
+462 SGIGLLQTGGDGGIF
-477 NALEKVERLPDTAT
+477 NALEKVESLPGTPTTIEFPGSVQNFPEHAAADDVIVNPNGGSYSNVEIGSVTVEDDFPSESEVSPVGIVSEFIKTHHRTDSNMSTGSQDAERPVVEEVTLPEEGSEVAASAERMTGDVGHYTDEEVPLIHCTRLLCSSFLLTGHEKGLVRDREVRVSVKALSLGCLGAIFNLHPRAFSIKLYRPSQDNQGPESRQLVRDILLFSNHGDPQLKGNTAVLVGNFIHSALT
-491 EFSGLKYDLWIQA
+491 EARLKYDLWIQA
-504 ICEEQGTPALQLE
+504 ICEEQGTPLLLLE
-517 SLVSRLQAC
+517 SLVSCLQTC

-532 VTCRMAC
+532 VTCRMTC

-584 SLVDFKLVKY
+584 SQVDFKLVKY
-594 LEDSFP
+594 LEESFP
-600 FMRKGEHSYL
+600 FMRKGDHSYL

-623 VLHLMGDDDYR
+623 VLHLIGDDDYR
-634 VRHAATSA
+634 VRHAATAA

-658 HDPVVASAKV
+658 HDPVVASAKG
-668 YSSAHLDQEGQ
+668 YSSAHLDQEAQ
-679 QLGEEPYRPPPCTM
+679 QQAEEPYRPPPCTM

-709 LSRVISAIMRRLNS
+709 LSRVVSAIMRRLNS

-739 LSVEF
+739 LSREF

-864 APYEEEKPS
+864 APYDEEKPS
-873 GKDGAKE
+873 GKEGVKE
-880 GGKEEEEGWHALQ
+880 GVKEEEDGWHALQ

-921 VTPGPPAKTALPSL
+921 VVPGPPAKTALPSL

-959 TASPSKSS
+959 TASPSK
-967 AKKGSDAACIL
+967 G
-978 VVEARLKYDLWIQAI
+978 
-993 CEEQGTP
+993 
-1000 ALQLESLVSCLQSCL
+1000 
-1015 TDQAS
+1015 
-1020 VTCRMACVA
+1020 
-1029 LKTCLVTL
+1029 
-1037 LQSSS
+1037 
-1042 GDLGLRL
+1042 
-1049 VLATLGQRDTSYW
+1049 
-1062 LGKVELLELLS
+1062 
-1073 LVDFKLVKYL
+1073 
-1083 EDSFPFMRKGEH
+1083 
-1095 SYLGA
+1095 
-1100 MNCQQRLL
+1100 
-1108 EDIVLH
+1108 
-1114 LMGDDDYRVRHAATS
+1114 
-1129 ALVRLVP
+1129 
-1136 RLFYPVDHPQHDP
+1136 
-1149 VVASAKV
+1149 
-1156 YSSAHL
+1156 
-1162 DQEGQQLGEEPYR
+1162 
-1175 PPPCT
+1175 
-1180 MWGYETSGLVSA
+1180 
-1192 SLESSLSRV
+1192 
-1201 ISAIMRRLNSSTSKS
+1201 
-1216 LTFGCL
+1216 
-1222 HALCQLSVEFP
+1222 
-1233 VCQYTTAWCCV
+1233 
-1244 GITTFTPKD
+1244 
-1253 SSGRANLPRPGSRSR
+1253 
-1268 SLNGSLTSSMT
+1268 
-1279 SSLTSSITSTSS
+1279 
-1291 ISSVS
+1291 
-1296 SQLSMEESITGSGG
+1296 
-1310 GPLPMVLSLLL
+1310 
-1321 SSWLPLDL
+1321 
-1329 AAHQDAL
+1329 
-1336 LLAGN
+1336 
-1341 LLAGAASRSLKAPY
+1341 
-1355 EEEKPS
+1355 
-1361 GKDGAKEGGKEEEE
+1361 
-1375 GWHALQDRNLV
+1375 
-1386 PLAQQ
+1386 
-1391 LLSHLAR
+1391 
-1398 VVNVCSHVIEQVT
+1398 
-1411 PGPPAKTALPSL
+1411 
-1423 PNAPSLSPIK
+1423 
-1433 RKPKGKDGVDQGSAT
+1433 
-1448 ASPSKSSAK
+1448 SAK

-1514 GLLKTVLNVL
+1514 GLLKTVLDVL

-1549 TVAMEPT
+1549 TVAMEPA

-1623 SFRTSQAE
+1623 SFRNSQAE

-1685 VTSSVTLQRQVLHL
+1685 VTSSVNLQRQVLHL

-1855 RQVVDMVLPMLARQQ
+1855 RQVIDMVLPMLARQQ

-1913 PDSFLRWSC
+1913 PDGFLRWSS
-1922 MVLSILRVLI
+1922 MVLSVLRVLI

-1999 FRSNTSAL
+1999 FRSNTSVL

-2090 SWWSEIMQTPKRSL
+2090 SWWSEIMQTPKRSM

-2109 SSNSGGGGGKKG
+2109 SGNTGGGGGGGKKG
-2121 KARTPDEVANKS
+2121 KARTPDEVANRS

-2324 RLASLLARFKAVITH
+2324 RLASLLARFKAVITQ

-2347 PPSSH
+2347 APSSH

-2389 ALMLSKLDYSDIL
+2389 ALMLSKLDYSDVL

-2417 SISVGLHQSL
+2417 SISVGLQQSL
-2427 ASSSKADKLNRTKGL
+2427 VSSAHADVLNRTKGL

-2447 HSLLRASCITLLRHV
+2447 HHLLRASCITLLRHV
-2462 SNIVN
+2462 SNVVN

-2497 YRLKMDML
+2497 YRLKMEML
-2505 FADREWR
+2505 LADREWR

-2531 IPEQCQVPE
+2531 IPEQCQIPE

-2550 VLVLEILCYLLYKGR
+2550 ILVLEILCYLLYKGR

-2580 AVLKNLQLFAII
+2580 SVLKNPQLFAIFV
-2592 TATEHANLV
+2592 AQEHAHLV

-2624 PVNLPEPGED
+2624 PVNLPETGEG

-2656 CLTTTLSPANT
+2656 CLTTTLSPGNT
-2667 RLPQFLAAPLR
+2667 RLPQFLSAPLR
-2678 NVVLNLARLPL
+2678 NVVLNLARLPM

-2704 WGAMP
+2704 WGASP

-2735 FRINA
+2735 YRINA

-2862 HQLLEG
+2862 QQLLEG
-2868 EGGLYSGDVHRTL
+2868 EGGLYSADAHRTL

-2913 EFPEQEDGTS
+2913 DFPDPEDGMS
-2923 QPLVTTP
+2923 QPMVTTP

-3058 ILEAGPSEATKL
+3058 ILEAGPSEASKL

-3077 YLGKNI
+3077 YLSKNI

-3101 WATVF
+3101 WATAF
-3106 YLLEHYQD
+3106 YLLEHYQE

-3119 DFKSTML
+3119 DFKSVML

-3199 KDGGDLSSD
+3199 KDGGDLGSD
-3208 TGSEP
+3208 TGSGQSEP

-3341 LLPHVIGRMGLMETV
+3341 LLPHVVGRMGLMETV